1 MKPAP
6 TRDLP
11 EVIFEG
17 LMVWDGTIKAECV
30 EGRGMDSE
38 SERYAWHRR
47 RGRLSFR
54 LRRSDICPAGV
65 LAARRTFGPYPF
77 FVERAEGHHVVDVD
91 GNRYL
96 DFMLNATTYV
106 LGHSNDQVVEAV
118 REQAVDGLSYSTPH
132 ESQVRLAQALCE
144 RVPSVEKVRFTNS
157 GTEGTLNA
165 IRAARAY
172 TGRHKIAKIE
182 GGYHGNHEYVSV
194 SVYSPLD
201 GNSTRWSPR
210 ASPSGRGSRPAWSRT
225 LVNLHYN
232 DIESTERILRE
243 NADEVSCVIIEP
255 VLSNFGY
262 LPADGEYLAS
272 STRALPPSWDLSF
285 IFDEVQSFRLSQGG
299 AQEQMGV
306 IPDMTTF
313 GKVIGGGMPVG
324 AWGGRADLMD
334 LYDPTDGPVVTHAG
348 TFNANPMTM
357 VAGLA
362 TLDQLT
368 PEVYGRMNALGD
380 MLRAKLRA
388 VFDEL
393 DIAVQVTGVGSLF
406 GIHFTE
412 ERIVDYR
419 SVLRADREMQGKL
432 FAGLLNEGILM
443 QTKAA
448 GALCSLTTETE
459 IDTPWWMRHGG

>member
-1 MKPAP
+1 MNS
-6 TRDLP
+6 
-11 EVIFEG
+11 EV
-17 LMVWDGTIKAECV
+17 
-30 EGRGMDSE
+30 
-38 SERYAWHRR
+38 ERYVASTPRSAELQAEAER
-47 RGRLSFR
+47 YLPGGSSRGT
-54 LRRSDICPAGV
+54 AY
-65 LAARRTFGPYPF
+65 FGPYPF
-77 FVERAEGHHVVDVD
+77 FVDRTEGHHVVDVD

-106 LGHSNDQVVEAV
+106 LGHANDRVVEAV
-118 REQAVDGLSYSTPH
+118 REQATDGLSYSTPH
-132 ESQVRLAQALCE
+132 ESQVRLAQVLCE

-172 TGRHKIAKIE
+172 TGKHKIAKIE

-201 GNSTRWSPR
+201 ALDPVEPTSVAEWPGQPPSVVEDVSTSTTTTSSRRSGSCARTRTSCR
-210 ASPSGRGSRPAWSRT
+210 ASSSSRCYRTSGICPPTRSIWRSCAT
-225 LVNLHYN
+225 LT
-232 DIESTERILRE
+232 TELGLIL
-243 NADEVSCVIIEP
+243 
-255 VLSNFGY
+255 
-262 LPADGEYLAS
+262 
-272 STRALPPSWDLSF
+272 
-285 IFDEVQSFRLSQGG
+285 IFDEVQSFRLSWGG

-334 LYDPTDGPVVTHAG
+334 LYDPTDGPVVSHAG

-357 VAGLA
+357 VGGLA
-362 TLDQLT
+362 TLEQLT
-368 PEVYGRMNALGD
+368 PEVFERMNALGD

-393 DIAVQVTGVGSLF
+393 DIAVQVTGIGSLF

-412 ERIVDYR
+412 EPIIDYR
-419 SVLRADREMQGKL
+419 SVLRADREMQQKL
-432 FAGLLNEGILM
+432 FTGLLNEGILM
-443 QTKAA
+443 QTKSA

-459 IDTPWWMRHGG
+459 IDALVDAVRRVMLRIR